1 MRRRQFIT
9 LLGGAAILPAAAS
22 AQSMPVMG
30 YISQGSSAD
39 ALYIA
44 PLRRG
49 LAEAGYVEGRN
60 LTIEYRWGEGHAERT
75 PALAADLVQRR
86 VAVIMVSGSA
96 GDAKA
101 VLAAT
106 KTIPVV
112 FANGA
117 DPVQTGLVSSMNRP
131 GGNATGVSFYTGA
144 LVAKRLELLREL
156 VPNAG
161 KIAFLV
167 DPTNPVTEMGIAEM
181 QAAARNTGQDINIV
195 KASTPQEIDAAFAD
209 VTRQGGGGLLV
220 NVGAFF
226 NTQRRQIVELAA
238 RYRIPGS
245 YNNRDYVAT
254 GGLTSYGPD
263 LSDSNRQAGVYL
275 GRILHG
281 EKAGDL
287 PVLQPTKFELAIN
300 LRTAKALAL
309 MVPESF
315 LLRADEVI
323 E

>member
-1 MRRRQFIT
+1 
-9 LLGGAAILPAAAS
+9 L
-22 AQSMPVMG
+22 
-30 YISQGSSAD
+30 AD
-39 ALYIA
+39 
-44 PLRRG
+44 
-49 LAEAGYVEGRN
+49 AGYVEGRN
-60 LTIEYRWGEGHAERT
+60 LTIEYRWAEGHAERT

-117 DPVQTGLVSSMNRP
+117 DPVQTGLVSSLNRP
-131 GGNATGVSFYTGA
+131 GGNATGVSFYTAA

-156 VPNAG
+156 VPKAG

-181 QAAARNTGQDINIV
+181 RAAALTVGQDIIIA
-195 KASTPQEIDAAFAD
+195 KASTPQEIDVAFAD
-209 VTRQGGGGLLV
+209 IARQGGGGLLV

-238 RYRIPGS
+238 RYQIPAS
-245 YNNRDYVAT
+245 YNNRDYAAT

-263 LSDSNRQAGVYL
+263 LSDSNRQAGVYVA
-275 GRILHG
+275 RILNG

-300 LRTAKALAL
+300 LKTAKALAL